1 MERAYGSS
9 RKLYDALEG
18 MEREWNNSPVQLVQY
33 MEVLRDRM
41 SCPDLNTVLDGTR
54 PAEANA
60 KTSVRDVA
68 RMMKEYHTTAVLIT
82 DKHGLSGIFTT

>member
-18 MEREWNNSPVQLVQY
+18 VEREWAGNPVQLVQY

-41 SCPDLNTVLDGTR
+41 SCPDMTTVMERG
-54 PAEANA
+54 AVEVNYKVNVQEIAKQMKNA
-60 KTSVRDVA
+60 
-68 RMMKEYHTTAVLIT
+68 HTTAVLVMKRHRLT
-82 DKHGLSGIFTT
+82 GIFTT